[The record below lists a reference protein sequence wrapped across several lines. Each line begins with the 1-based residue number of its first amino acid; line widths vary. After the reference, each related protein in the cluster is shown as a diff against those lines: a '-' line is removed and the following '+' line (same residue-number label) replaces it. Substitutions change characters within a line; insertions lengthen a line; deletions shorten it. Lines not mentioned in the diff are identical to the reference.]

1 MESVSE
7 LIGSPASKAIT
18 SSATK
23 KATELGQEDFLRLMV
38 AQLEHQDPSKPMDN
52 FEFLAQISQFSMVNG
67 IQGLQKSFDKIG
79 GALFAGQALQA
90 VQLVGSDVVTNSG
103 TALLGPDAP
112 LRGVIDLPTY
122 ASGVQ
127 VRIQDG
133 SGRLVQVQEL
143 GPSSAGRV
151 AFSWDG
157 VNGNGGVEPFGNY
170 QVTAQAV
177 INGQFEAVPAFAVAR
192 VESVA
197 LTGNGTQA
205 NLRLAGGQ
213 DITLADVREYL

>member
-23 KATELGQEDFLRLMV
+23 KATELGQDDFLRLMV

-52 FEFLAQISQFSMVNG
+52 FEFLAQISQFSMVSG
-67 IQGLQKSFDKIG
+67 IQGLQASFDKLG

-90 VQLVGSDVVTNSG
+90 VQLVGSDVVTNSS
-103 TALLGPDAP
+103 TALLGQDAP

-122 ASGVQ
+122 AASVQ
-127 VRIQDG
+127 VRIQD
-133 SGRLVQVQEL
+133 STGRLVQVQEL
-143 GPSSAGRV
+143 GPSSAGR
-151 AFSWDG
+151 ASFSWDG

-170 QVTAQAV
+170 QITAQAM
-177 INGQFEAVPAFAVAR
+177 INGQYEAVPAFAVAR